1 MFELRY
7 QGSENS
13 TSEGILQVFKRA
25 ELYAN
30 KNQEAIATVLIDEVG
45 LAEVSRHNP
54 LKVLHGLIEP
64 DSRKE
69 FAAGLSI
76 ARNEQARASSPERHA
91 SSSERR
97 ARSSER
103 RASSRPSS
111 RASSRASSPQR
122 RDTITNSFDLP
133 YAVVGISNW
142 ALDPAKM
149 NRAIVLS
156 RPDPDADDLEKT
168 AAAIMESFADHDETT
183 KRNRQRLLNPIAKT
197 YCRYLAETALS
208 TGSYATPIKLTPARY
223 PYLCPPPSTQVWQ
236 LSRLA

>member
-1 MFELRY
+1 MLELRY

-13 TSEGILQVFKRA
+13 TSEGIFQVFKRA
-25 ELYAN
+25 ERYAN
-30 KNQEAIATVLIDEVG
+30 ENREAIATVLIDEVG

-69 FAAGLSI
+69 FAAGLST
-76 ARNEQARASSPERHA
+76 AGTDSN
-91 SSSERR
+91 
-97 ARSSER
+97 
-103 RASSRPSS
+103 
-111 RASSRASSPQR
+111 
-122 RDTITNSFDLP
+122 NFDLP

-168 AAAIMESFADHDETT
+168 AEAIMESFTGHDDVTR
-183 KRNRQRLLNPIAKT
+183 RNRRRLLNPIAKT
-197 YCRYLAETALS
+197 YCRYLAETAES
-208 TGSYATPIKLTPARY
+208 TGSYATPLKPIQLAM
-223 PYLCPPPSTQVWQ
+223 CHSVPPSVTGMVTFTDCATSTRSLRWWVA
-236 LSRLA
+236 SP

>member
-13 TSEGILQVFKRA
+13 TSEGIFQVFKRA
-25 ELYAN
+25 ERYAEEN
-30 KNQEAIATVLIDEVG
+30 EEAIATVLIDEVG

-69 FAAGLSI
+69 FAAGLSGTSTNQVES
-76 ARNEQARASSPERHA
+76 RGSDLHSDLRAHA
-91 SSSERR
+91 
-97 ARSSER
+97 
-103 RASSRPSS
+103 
-111 RASSRASSPQR
+111 
-122 RDTITNSFDLP
+122 DLP

-156 RPDPDADDLEKT
+156 RPDPDAADLERT
-168 AAAIMESFADHDETT
+168 AEAIMDSFSGHDEYA
-183 KRNRQRLLNPIAKT
+183 KRNRRRLLSPIARA
-197 YCRYLAETALS
+197 YCRYLAETAEN
-208 TGSYATPIKLTPARY
+208 TGS
-223 PYLCPPPSTQVWQ
+223 CV
-236 LSRLA
+236 

>member
-25 ELYAN
+25 ERYAN
-30 KNQEAIATVLIDEVG
+30 ENREAIATVLMDEVG

-76 ARNEQARASSPERHA
+76 ARHEQA
-91 SSSERR
+91 
-97 ARSSER
+97 
-103 RASSRPSS
+103 
-111 RASSRASSPQR
+111 
-122 RDTITNSFDLP
+122 DTNSFDLP

-168 AAAIMESFADHDETT
+168 AAAIMDSFANHDEIT
-183 KRNRQRLLNPIAKT
+183 KRLRQALLNPIAKT

-223 PYLCPPPSTQVWQ
+223 PYLFSSIHTGMATFMDCATST
-236 LSRLA
+236 L